1 MKKFL
6 IILGFILGIL
16 GILIGTNFLTKFK
29 NAQIEFGTEK
39 IDKKEFINYGM
50 DKYVEVDLS
59 KINYQKIGRYPVAI
73 KYFGI
78 KYEKSLDIVDTTA
91 PELETEDIYK
101 KVNYEIDV
109 KDFVV
114 QVTDLDEVSLSYEGN
129 IDTSLYG
136 RYPIKI
142 IAQDKSGNKVIKEN
156 TLLISWTKL
165 DYEIEMGNT
174 LKREDLVFD
183 KKDINTISQEEIDVI
198 NNGKEGSYTVKS
210 VKDNV
215 ELTINVLKTEDKTP
229 PTLVL
234 KNVTIY
240 DGKKVSGVNAF
251 VTKATDKCS
260 KVSLKLLTNINYSKI
275 GEQKVEIEAS
285 DENGNK
291 VVKSATL
298 KIIKDT
304 KGPVFKGLS
313 KITINKNAKIDYRK
327 GVSAYDDNYG
337 NSEFSYDASKVD
349 VSKYGTYYATY
360 TSKDKIGNK
369 TTAKRV
375 IMVNHDKSDTNALVL
390 SVASG
395 LSGNAES
402 IRDYVRTKIK
412 YSTNSGGSDPVWQGL
427 HNKVGNCIVHAYTFD
442 ALLKAKGFNTKIIYT
457 KDKTH
462 YWNLVYLNGSWRHMD
477 STPGSRHTKYSIM
490 TDDMR
495 YETLQGRDWDRSK
508 WPKAE

>member
-156 TLLISWTKL
+156 TNLIMK
-165 DYEIEMGNT
+165 
-174 LKREDLVFD
+174 
-183 KKDINTISQEEIDVI
+183 
-198 NNGKEGSYTVKS
+198 
-210 VKDNV
+210 
-215 ELTINVLKTEDKTP
+215 
-229 PTLVL
+229 
-234 KNVTIY
+234 
-240 DGKKVSGVNAF
+240 
-251 VTKATDKCS
+251 
-260 KVSLKLLTNINYSKI
+260 
-275 GEQKVEIEAS
+275 
-285 DENGNK
+285 
-291 VVKSATL
+291 
-298 KIIKDT
+298 
-304 KGPVFKGLS
+304 
-313 KITINKNAKIDYRK
+313 
-327 GVSAYDDNYG
+327 
-337 NSEFSYDASKVD
+337 
-349 VSKYGTYYATY
+349 
-360 TSKDKIGNK
+360 
-369 TTAKRV
+369 
-375 IMVNHDKSDTNALVL
+375 
-390 SVASG
+390 
-395 LSGNAES
+395 
-402 IRDYVRTKIK
+402 
-412 YSTNSGGSDPVWQGL
+412 
-427 HNKVGNCIVHAYTFD
+427 
-442 ALLKAKGFNTKIIYT
+442 
-457 KDKTH
+457 
-462 YWNLVYLNGSWRHMD
+462 
-477 STPGSRHTKYSIM
+477 
-490 TDDMR
+490 
-495 YETLQGRDWDRSK
+495 
-508 WPKAE
+508 